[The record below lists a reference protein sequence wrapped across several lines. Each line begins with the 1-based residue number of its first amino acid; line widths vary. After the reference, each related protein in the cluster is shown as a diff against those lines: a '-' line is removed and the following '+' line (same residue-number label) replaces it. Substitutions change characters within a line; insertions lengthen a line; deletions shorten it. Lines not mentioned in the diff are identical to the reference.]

1 MTPDRFKQF
10 QIETDCFFLMFD
22 RPQSGEQFISAGKN
36 AVGCLGIFLLGA
48 CEDFGFSFI
57 GQHNLEIDQAHST
70 MICSLQETSRPRNME
85 ESQV

>member
-1 MTPDRFKQF
+1 
-10 QIETDCFFLMFD
+10 MFD